1 VKIWS
6 SFLLT
11 ILVAGMLCACGS
23 PALEVP
29 STSETSS
36 TSVDRVDVV
45 YFHRSQRCRSCV
57 YAEAGI
63 HYTVETYFADEL
75 ASGKLTFEV
84 YSVEDKE
91 NAAIVD
97 KYGAF
102 TSSLF
107 INTIKDG
114 SDYIEEVKEIWL
126 ILGDDEAFVKV
137 VALAIEASLKGT

>member
-1 VKIWS
+1 MKIWS

-23 PALEVP
+23 PAPKVP

-57 YAEAGI
+57 YAETGI

-91 NAAIVD
+91 NTAIVD

-102 TSSLF
+102 TS
-107 INTIKDG
+107 
-114 SDYIEEVKEIWL
+114 
-126 ILGDDEAFVKV
+126 
-137 VALAIEASLKGT
+137 

>member
-1 VKIWS
+1 
-6 SFLLT
+6 LLT

-91 NAAIVD
+91 NTAIVD

-114 SDYIEEVKEIWL
+114 SDHIEEVKEIWL
-126 ILGDDEAFVKV
+126 ILGDDEAFAKM

>member
-1 VKIWS
+1 M
-6 SFLLT
+6 LT
-11 ILVAGMLCACGS
+11 ILVAGMLCACGN
-23 PALEVP
+23 PAPEVP

-75 ASGKLTFEV
+75 ASGKLTFDV

-114 SDYIEEVKEIWL
+114 SDHIEEVKEIWL
-126 ILGDDEAFVKV
+126 ILSDDEAFVKV